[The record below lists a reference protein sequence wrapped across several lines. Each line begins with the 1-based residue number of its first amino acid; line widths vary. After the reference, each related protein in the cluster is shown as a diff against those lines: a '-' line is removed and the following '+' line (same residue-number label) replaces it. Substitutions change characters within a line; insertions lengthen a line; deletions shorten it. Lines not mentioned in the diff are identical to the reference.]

1 MPMGQWL
8 PEPPLLISLISAGVA
23 ALALGAFLF
32 YKQATTTDQKGKANK
47 ELLKQLLEGFGLE
60 IPAEL
65 NEEEGNVIKTIKSP

>member
-1 MPMGQWL
+1 MGQWL
-8 PEPPLLISLISAGVA
+8 TEPPILISLISAGVA
-23 ALALGAFLF
+23 AIALGAFLF
-32 YKQATTTDQKGKANK
+32 YKQFITSGDKGKANK